1 MDLIPS
7 SGPHLHILLN
17 HLPSLG
23 SVVALGLYLLSF
35 YLKSEKLQQAS
46 IMTFLALALL
56 AIPTYLS
63 GAASRWAIQNR
74 ADLDI
79 MPGLIFAH
87 QNAAVIACLFIGLT
101 GSFSWFALWQYR
113 RWGKIPDWNKMSIL
127 VFGALTVIQMIRT
140 GSIGGRISHPEVRSG
155 LEAVSAPGE
164 PGAITFA
171 ENIITGNNW
180 AWPAMEAAHFIGLA
194 LIFGTIML
202 VSLRVLGFARNT
214 VSYPAMHR
222 LLPLGALGLIAN
234 VITGMF
240 FFIGDS
246 GRYVAM
252 DGFPP
257 KIMFLM
263 IGGFA
268 MIYFTSFDGPW
279 KLKAGD
285 DASIFSKLMALVVLG
300 SWAAVVIFGRLLP
313 YYGGGG

>member
-1 MDLIPS
+1 
-7 SGPHLHILLN
+7 
-17 HLPSLG
+17 
-23 SVVALGLYLLSF
+23 
-35 YLKSEKLQQAS
+35 
-46 IMTFLALALL
+46 
-56 AIPTYLS
+56 
-63 GAASRWAIQNR
+63 
-74 ADLDI
+74 
-79 MPGLIFAH
+79 
-87 QNAAVIACLFIGLT
+87 
-101 GSFSWFALWQYR
+101 
-113 RWGKIPDWNKMSIL
+113 
-127 VFGALTVIQMIRT
+127 
-140 GSIGGRISHPEVRSG
+140 
-155 LEAVSAPGE
+155 
-164 PGAITFA
+164 
-171 ENIITGNNW
+171 
-180 AWPAMEAAHFIGLA
+180 
-194 LIFGTIML
+194 ML